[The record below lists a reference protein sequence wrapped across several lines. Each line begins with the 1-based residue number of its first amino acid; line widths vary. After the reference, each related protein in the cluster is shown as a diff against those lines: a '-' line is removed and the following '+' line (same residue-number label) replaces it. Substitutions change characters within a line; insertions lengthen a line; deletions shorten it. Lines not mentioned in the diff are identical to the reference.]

1 LNRCIKNATA
11 KATIHDLRDQRF
23 NKMDFFEQQDKARKK
38 TKWLVIYFVLA
49 VAAMIAAIYIAS
61 LLIFS
66 GVQAHQHSYDETQA
80 QFNLWNAQL
89 FLGVALGTL
98 TVVFIGSSYKTA
110 SLAAG
115 GSAVSEMMGA
125 RLVSS
130 NTTDPDERKLLN
142 VVEEMAIASGV
153 PVPQVYVMDDE
164 DGINAFAA
172 GHKPGDATITVT
184 RGCMKLLSRD
194 ELQGVIGH
202 EFSHILNGDMR
213 LNLRLM
219 GTIFGILCLAIVGR
233 ILLQTARGGGRSRGQ
248 NPLPIL
254 GLALLIIGY
263 IGVFFGR
270 LIQAAVSR
278 QREFLA
284 DASSVQFTRNP
295 GGITGAL
302 KKIGG
307 LGENGSRLAHA
318 HSEELSHMFFSNG
331 ISEAFIGLL
340 ETHPPLP
347 DRIRAFDP
355 NFDGKF
361 PEVRY
366 DDFDESADKT
376 SKPKRAPMPNLF
388 GTVVG
393 GAILAS
399 GDDAK
404 PPVIKSH
411 SVLPNIGNPAPLHL
425 QYAEQL
431 RDSLPDQIRLSARE
445 PLDSA
450 ALIFALILSV
460 NENERAGQIAEIAK
474 RFSPSVS
481 EKTAA
486 LFPDVSAAAKHAR
499 LPMVNLALGA
509 LKQLAPADFQKFSQT
524 LQWLIQSDGKIELFE
539 FVVQK
544 IVLRHLD
551 SQFNGPQKNII
562 QFYTIKPLVPDC
574 AVILSALADIGSND
588 ATEVAKAFETGA
600 PYLRA
605 PGDSDLQLLPKEN
618 CGVNEIDA
626 ALNRLAQAV
635 SVIKKNLIEACV
647 HTVGEDG
654 VIVESEAELLRAIS
668 DTLDC
673 PMPPFLPTE

>member
-1 LNRCIKNATA
+1 
-11 KATIHDLRDQRF
+11 
-23 NKMDFFEQQDKARKK
+23 MDFFQRQDQARKK
-38 TKWLVIYFVLA
+38 TKWLVIYFALA
-49 VAAMIAAIYIAS
+49 VAAMIVAIYIAS

-66 GVQAHQHSYDETQA
+66 GVQAHQHSYDEAQA
-80 QFNLWNAQL
+80 QFNLWNPQI
-89 FLGVALGTL
+89 FLAVALGTL
-98 TVVFIGSSYKTA
+98 AVVFIGSSYKTM
-110 SLAAG
+110 SLSAG

-130 NTTDPDERKLLN
+130 NTTNPDERKLLN

-153 PVPQVYVMDDE
+153 SVPQVYVMDDE
-164 DGINAFAA
+164 NGINAFAA
-172 GHKPGDATITVT
+172 GHKPGDATVTVT
-184 RGCMKLLSRD
+184 SGCMKLLSRD

-219 GTIFGILCLAIVGR
+219 GTIFGILCLAIIGR
-233 ILLQTARGGGRSRGQ
+233 VLLQTARGGGRSRGQ

-254 GLALLIIGY
+254 GLALLVIGY

-307 LGENGSRLAHA
+307 LGETGSRLSHA
-318 HSEELSHMFFSNG
+318 HSEELSHMFFGNG
-331 ISEAFIGLL
+331 VSEPFIGLL
-340 ETHPPLP
+340 ETHPPLA

-361 PEVRY
+361 PYVRY
-366 DDFDESADKT
+366 DGRAQPPEEIQ
-376 SKPKRAPMPNLF
+376 KPKLPQPMPNLF

-399 GDDAK
+399 SGMDE
-404 PPVIKSH
+404 PPVIKSRH
-411 SVLPNIGNPAPLHL
+411 VLPNIGNPTPLHL
-425 QYAEQL
+425 KYAEQL
-431 RDSLPDQIRLSARE
+431 RDSLPDQIKLAARE
-445 PLDSA
+445 PLAAA
-450 ALIFALILSV
+450 ALIYAMLLGDDAQL
-460 NENERAGQIAEIAK
+460 RATQIAGIAK
-474 RFSPSVS
+474 QFSPDVS

-486 LFPDVSAAAKHAR
+486 LFPDVSKTATHAH

-509 LKQLAPADFQKFSQT
+509 LKQLTAEQFEKFSQT
-524 LQWLIQSDGKIELFE
+524 LDWLVNSDGKVELFE
-539 FVVQK
+539 FVLQK
-544 IVLRHLD
+544 IVLRNLD
-551 SQFNGPQKNII
+551 SQFNGPEKNVV

-574 AVILSALADIGSND
+574 AVVLSALANVGSDD
-588 ATEVAKAFETGA
+588 AAEIEKAFETGA

-605 PGDSDLQLLPKEN
+605 PDDADLNLLPKEN
-618 CGVNEIDA
+618 CGVDEIGS
-626 ALNRLAQAV
+626 ALNRLVQAV
-635 SVIKKNLIEACV
+635 PTIKRNLIEACI
-647 HTVGEDG
+647 HTVGADG
-654 VIVESEAELLRAIS
+654 VIQEEEAELLRAIS

-673 PMPPFLPTE
+673 PMPPFVTTE

>member
-1 LNRCIKNATA
+1 
-11 KATIHDLRDQRF
+11 
-23 NKMDFFEQQDKARKK
+23 MDFFQRQDQARKK

-49 VAAMIAAIYIAS
+49 VAAMIVAIYIAS

-66 GVQAHQHSYDETQA
+66 GVQAHQHRYSDEQP
-80 QFNLWNAQL
+80 QFDLWNAQL
-89 FLGVALGTL
+89 FLGVALGTIAVIL
-98 TVVFIGSSYKTA
+98 IGSSYKTMA
-110 SLAAG
+110 LAAG

-153 PVPQVYVMDDE
+153 PVPQVYVMGDE
-164 DGINAFAA
+164 NGINAFAA
-172 GHKPGDATITVT
+172 GHKPGDATVTVT

-219 GTIFGILCLAIVGR
+219 GTIFGILCLAIIGR

-295 GGITGAL
+295 NGITDAL

-347 DRIRAFDP
+347 DRIRVFDP

-361 PEVRY
+361 PYIRY
-366 DDFDESADKT
+366 DGLDQPPEEI
-376 SKPKRAPMPNLF
+376 SKPKRSPLPNLF

-399 GDDAK
+399 GGDDEK
-404 PPVIKSH
+404 PPVIRSR
-411 SVLPNIGNPAPLHL
+411 SVLPNIGNPTPLHL
-425 QYAEQL
+425 EYAVKL
-431 RDSLPDQIRLSARE
+431 RDALPENVKTAARE
-445 PLDSA
+445 PLDA
-450 ALIFALILSV
+450 IALIYALLLSDD
-460 NENERAGQIAEIAK
+460 EKMRASQIAEIGK
-474 RFSPSVS
+474 LSLQSVS
-481 EKTAA
+481 DKTAA
-486 LFPDVSAAAKHAR
+486 LFPDVSKIAAHVH
-499 LPMVNLALGA
+499 LPIINLALGG
-509 LKQLAPADFQKFSQT
+509 LRQLSAEQFRNFSQT
-524 LQWLIQSDGKIELFE
+524 LQWLIESDGKVELFK
-539 FVVQK
+539 FVLQK
-544 IVLRHLD
+544 IVLRNLD
-551 SQFNGPQKNII
+551 SQFNGPKKSVV

-574 AVILSALADIGSND
+574 AIVLSALANVGSDD
-588 ATEVAKAFETGA
+588 AAEVEKAFETGA

-605 PGDSDLQLLPKEN
+605 PDDADLNLLPKEN

-635 SVIKKNLIEACV
+635 PIIKKNLIEACV
-647 HTVGEDG
+647 HVVGADG
-654 VIVESEAELLRAIS
+654 VIQEAEAELLRAIA

>member
-1 LNRCIKNATA
+1 
-11 KATIHDLRDQRF
+11 
-23 NKMDFFEQQDKARKK
+23 MDFFAQQEKTRKK
-38 TKWLVIYFVLA
+38 TKWLVIYFILA
-49 VAAMIAAIYIAS
+49 VAAMIAAIYIAAVV
-61 LLIFS
+61 IFS
-66 GVQAHQHSYDETQA
+66 GVQLHQHRGNYYNDQSAPQIS
-80 QFNLWNAQL
+80 LWDPQI
-89 FLGVALGTL
+89 FLGVALGTIAVIL
-98 TVVFIGSSYKTA
+98 IGSSYKTMA
-110 SLAAG
+110 LAAG

-125 RLVSS
+125 RLVNANS
-130 NTTDPDERKLLN
+130 TDPDERKLLN

-172 GHKPGDATITVT
+172 GHKPGDATVTVT
-184 RGCMKLLSRD
+184 RGCMKILSRD

-219 GTIFGILCLAIVGR
+219 GTIFGILCLAIIGR

-307 LGENGSRLAHA
+307 LGETGSRLSHA
-318 HSEELSHMFFSNG
+318 HSEELSHMFFGNG
-331 ISEAFIGLL
+331 VSEPFIGLL

-347 DRIRAFDP
+347 ERIRAFEP

-366 DDFDESADKT
+366 DDFAEPAEKI
-376 SKPKRAPMPNLF
+376 SKSTRSPMPNLF

-399 GDDAK
+399 GEDAQS
-404 PPVIKSH
+404 PPIKSR
-411 SVLPNIGNPAPLHL
+411 SVMQNIGNPTPLHL
-425 QYAEQL
+425 EYAEKL
-431 RDSLPDQIRLSARE
+431 RDLLPEKIKTAARE
-445 PLDSA
+445 PLAAA
-450 ALIFALILSV
+450 ALIYAMLLSAD
-460 NENERAGQIAEIAK
+460 EKERAAQIAEIAK
-474 RFSPSVS
+474 RAAQSVS
-481 EKTAA
+481 DKTVA
-486 LFPDVSAAAKHAR
+486 LFPDVSKIAAHVH
-499 LPMVNLALGA
+499 LPIINLALGG
-509 LKQLAPADFQKFSQT
+509 LRQLTAEQFKNFSQT
-524 LQWLIQSDGKIELFE
+524 LQWLIESDGKVELFE
-539 FVVQK
+539 FVLQK

-551 SQFNGPQKNII
+551 PQFNGPVKSVV
-562 QFYTIKPLVPDC
+562 QFYSIKPLVPDC
-574 AVILSALADIGSND
+574 VVVLSALANVGSDD
-588 ATEVAKAFETGA
+588 AAEIEKAFETGA

-605 PGDSDLQLLPKEN
+605 PNDADLNLLPKEN

-635 SVIKKNLIEACV
+635 PTIKKNLIEACV
-647 HTVGEDG
+647 HVVGADG
-654 VIVESEAELLRAIS
+654 VIVESEAELLRAIA

-673 PMPPFLPTE
+673 PMPPFMPSE

>member
-1 LNRCIKNATA
+1 
-11 KATIHDLRDQRF
+11 
-23 NKMDFFEQQDKARKK
+23 MDFFAQQEKTRKK
-38 TKWLVIYFVLA
+38 TKWLVIYFILA
-49 VAAMIAAIYIAS
+49 VAAMIAAIYIAAVV
-61 LLIFS
+61 IFS
-66 GVQAHQHSYDETQA
+66 GVQLHQHRGNYYNDESAPQIS
-80 QFNLWNAQL
+80 LWDPQI
-89 FLGVALGTL
+89 FLGVALGTIAVIL
-98 TVVFIGSSYKTA
+98 IGSSYKTMA
-110 SLAAG
+110 LAAG
-115 GSAVSEMMGA
+115 GSAVSETMGA
-125 RLVSS
+125 RLVSANS
-130 NTTDPDERKLLN
+130 TDPDERKLLN

-172 GHKPGDATITVT
+172 GHKPGDATVTVT
-184 RGCMKLLSRD
+184 RGCMKILSRD

-233 ILLQTARGGGRSRGQ
+233 ILLQTARGGGRGRGQ

-295 GGITGAL
+295 NGITGAL

-307 LGENGSRLAHA
+307 LGENGSRLGHA

-347 DRIRAFDP
+347 DRIRVFDP

-366 DDFDESADKT
+366 DEFDRSPEEI
-376 SKPKRAPMPNLF
+376 SKQKRAPLPNLF

-399 GDDAK
+399 GNDAQ
-404 PPVIKSH
+404 PPVIKSRH
-411 SVLPNIGNPAPLHL
+411 VLPNIGNPTPLHL
-425 QYAEQL
+425 KYAEQL
-431 RDSLPDQIRLSARE
+431 RNSLPDQIKMAARE

-450 ALIFALILSV
+450 ALIFALLLSA
-460 NENERAGQIAEIAK
+460 NENERAAQIVEIGK

-481 EKTAA
+481 EKAAA
-486 LFPDVSAAAKHAR
+486 LFPDVSATAKHAR

-509 LKQLAPADFQKFSQT
+509 LKQLTAADFQNFSQT
-524 LQWLIQSDGKIELFE
+524 LQWLIQSDGKTELFE
-539 FVVQK
+539 FVLQK
-544 IVLRHLD
+544 IVLRNLD
-551 SQFNGPQKNII
+551 SQFNGPQKSVI
-562 QFYTIKPLVPDC
+562 QFYSIKPLVPEC
-574 AVILSALADIGSND
+574 AVLLSALANVSSDD
-588 ATEVAKAFETGA
+588 ATEIAKAFETGA

-605 PGDSDLQLLPKEN
+605 PDDADLQLLSKEN
-618 CGVNEIDA
+618 CGVNKIDA

-635 SVIKKNLIEACV
+635 PVIKKNLIEACV
-647 HTVGEDG
+647 HTVGADG

-673 PMPPFLPTE
+673 PMPPFVNTN

>member
-1 LNRCIKNATA
+1 
-11 KATIHDLRDQRF
+11 
-23 NKMDFFEQQDKARKK
+23 MDFFERQDKARKK
-38 TKWLVIYFVLA
+38 TKWLVIYFILA
-49 VAAMIAAIYIAS
+49 VAAMIAAIYIVS

-66 GVQAHQHSYDETQA
+66 GIQSHNHYYSSEQP
-80 QFNLWNAQL
+80 QFGLWNAQI
-89 FLGVALGTL
+89 FLSVALGTIAVIL
-98 TVVFIGSSYKTA
+98 IGSSYKTMA
-110 SLAAG
+110 LAAG

-125 RLVSS
+125 RLVNP

-142 VVEEMAIASGV
+142 VVEEMAIASGI
-153 PVPQVYVMDDE
+153 PVPQVYVMDEE

-172 GHKPGDATITVT
+172 GHKPGDATVTVT
-184 RGCMKLLSRD
+184 HGCMRILSRD

-219 GTIFGILCLAIVGR
+219 GTIFGILCLAIIGR
-233 ILLQTARGGGRSRGQ
+233 VLLQTARGGGRGRGQ

-307 LGENGSRLAHA
+307 LGESGSRLSHA
-318 HSEELSHMFFSNG
+318 HSEELSHMFFGNG
-331 ISEAFIGLL
+331 VSEPFIGLL
-340 ETHPPLP
+340 ETHPPLT

-361 PEVRY
+361 PYVRY
-366 DDFDESADKT
+366 DGRDESPEEI
-376 SKPKRAPMPNLF
+376 SKPKRTTTPNLF

-399 GDDAK
+399 GGMDE
-404 PPVIKSH
+404 PPVIKSRH
-411 SVLPNIGNPAPLHL
+411 VLPNVGNPTPLHL
-425 QYAEQL
+425 EYAVKL
-431 RDSLPDQIRLSARE
+431 RDALPEQIKLSARE

-450 ALIFALILSV
+450 ALIFALLLSAD
-460 NENERAGQIAEIAK
+460 EKERAAQIAEIAK

-486 LFPDVSAAAKHAR
+486 LFPDVSKIAAHVH
-499 LPMVNLALGA
+499 LPIINLALGG
-509 LKQLAPADFQKFSQT
+509 LRQLTAEQFQKFSQM
-524 LQWLIQSDGKIELFE
+524 LQWLIESDGKIELFE
-539 FVVQK
+539 FVLQK

-551 SQFNGPQKNII
+551 SQFNGPQKNVI
-562 QFYTIKPLVPDC
+562 QFYSIKPLVPDC
-574 AVILSALADIGSND
+574 AILLSALANVGSDD
-588 ATEVAKAFETGA
+588 AAEIQKAFETGA

-605 PGDSDLQLLPKEN
+605 PNAADLNLLPKEN

-635 SVIKKNLIEACV
+635 PTIKKNLIEACV
-647 HTVGEDG
+647 HVVGADG

-673 PMPPFLPTE
+673 PMPPFMPAE

>member
-1 LNRCIKNATA
+1 
-11 KATIHDLRDQRF
+11 
-23 NKMDFFEQQDKARKK
+23 MDFFAQQEKTRKK
-38 TKWLVIYFVLA
+38 TKWLVIYFIMA
-49 VAAMIAAIYIAS
+49 VAAMVAAIYIAVVV
-61 LLIFS
+61 IFS
-66 GVQAHQHSYDETQA
+66 GFQLHQHRYHNYNETPQ
-80 QFNLWNAQL
+80 QLSLWNPQL
-89 FLGVALGTL
+89 FLGVALGTIAVIL
-98 TVVFIGSSYKTA
+98 IGSSYKTMALA
-110 SLAAG
+110 SG

-125 RLVSS
+125 RLISS

-153 PVPQVYVMDDE
+153 PMPQVYVMDDE

-172 GHKPGDATITVT
+172 GHKPGDATVTVT

-202 EFSHILNGDMR
+202 EFSHILNGDMG

-219 GTIFGILCLAIVGR
+219 GTVFGILCLAIIGR

-248 NPLPIL
+248 NPLPIV
-254 GLALLIIGY
+254 GLALLVIGY

-307 LGENGSRLAHA
+307 LGENGSRLGHAHA
-318 HSEELSHMFFSNG
+318 EELSHMFFGNG
-331 ISEAFIGLL
+331 VSAPFIGLL

-347 DRIRAFDP
+347 DRIRVFDP

-361 PEVRY
+361 SSVRY
-366 DDFDESADKT
+366 DGRDEPPGEISR
-376 SKPKRAPMPNLF
+376 PKRAPMPNLF

-399 GDDAK
+399 DEDEK

-411 SVLPNIGNPAPLHL
+411 HVLPNIGNPTPLHL
-425 QYAEQL
+425 KYAEQL
-431 RDSLPDQIRLSARE
+431 RDSLPDQIKMAARE

-450 ALIFALILSV
+450 ALIYALLLSAD
-460 NENERAGQIAEIAK
+460 ENERAVQIAEIGK

-481 EKTAA
+481 EKTAV
-486 LFPDVSAAAKHAR
+486 LFPDVAKIAAHVH
-499 LPMVNLALGA
+499 LPIINLALGG
-509 LKQLAPADFQKFSQT
+509 LRQLSVEQFQSFSQT
-524 LQWLIQSDGKIELFE
+524 LQWLIESGGKIGLLE
-539 FVVQK
+539 FVLQK
-544 IVLRHLD
+544 IILRHLD
-551 SQFNGPQKNII
+551 SQFNGPGKSVV

-574 AVILSALADIGSND
+574 VVLLSALANIGSDD
-588 ATEVAKAFETGA
+588 AAEILKAFEAGA

-605 PGDSDLQLLPKEN
+605 PDDVDLSLLPEEN

-635 SVIKKNLIEACV
+635 PIIKRNLIEACV
-647 HTVGEDG
+647 HVVGADG

-673 PMPPFLPTE
+673 PMPPFMPAE